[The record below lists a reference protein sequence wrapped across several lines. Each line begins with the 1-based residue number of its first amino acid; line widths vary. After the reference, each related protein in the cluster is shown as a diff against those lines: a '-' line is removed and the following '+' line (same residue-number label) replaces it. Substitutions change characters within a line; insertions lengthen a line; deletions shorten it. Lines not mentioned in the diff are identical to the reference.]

1 MFFFF
6 VCYIAELNTRSRV
19 CPHRPY
25 LLTWSLSLIIINKH
39 DNTSGVFYPPPLK
52 ERKHWRGKDRYEW
65 RKRMRVH
72 LRLLKLWWNAG
83 VMSTVCP
90 WVISFCREPKNWG
103 RLLITLA
110 VWLLKPVNIT
120 PEWWWIPPELRLL
133 SCYCFKKVCTL
144 QSEPTWVKCALHMS
158 KGSRHCFIVFY
169 IVACCVLFAW
179 VCVVLHGFPCRRPVC
194 VCTSCHC
201 LMSVLPMTS
210 LDFLITCT
218 W

>member
-1 MFFFF
+1 M
-6 VCYIAELNTRSRV
+6 ITRVECSIPPVEREKTLEGERQV
-19 CPHRPY
+19 WMEEKNESAPSPVKTVVKCWCDVDG
-25 LLTWSLSLIIINKH
+25 LSLS
-39 DNTSGVFYPPPLK
+39 DF
-52 ERKHWRGKDRYEW
+52 
-65 RKRMRVH
+65 
-72 LRLLKLWWNAG
+72 
-83 VMSTVCP
+83 
-90 WVISFCREPKNWG
+90 FCREPKNWG

-110 VWLLKPVNIT
+110 VRLLNPVNIT